1 MSKITSFIKVSVL
14 VLVAFLCLGT
24 TTSFAAGNLSGAAG
38 AGTGAAGGQNT
49 AITMP
54 SKVVMDKETQGVTGD
69 VLLAKPNDYM
79 LDMMGGIIGGQ
90 AMGYVFANNGGATG
104 KIFDG
109 YQVKS
114 GTPDITVFTYIL
126 GLLLQGIIVCAAILI
141 SWSYL
146 LTSTATAQ
154 DGDFLGKKGDSS
166 FLPFRT
172 GGAVLGVAP
181 IEAFGGLSLM
191 QYVVVCAMSLG
202 VVFAGY
208 LSEGVIN
215 YTIDSAMTEMTS
227 ELKPQTV
234 APLVRQIMD
243 TEVKCNFLSKDPVNK
258 TIYNITPAPV
268 MVYDSSDMSR
278 TVVTSTSVG
287 TDTGRNNKIISHRKK
302 TEMCKV
308 DYQSWMGPF
317 ASLMVNAYNPEY
329 TTTFTSSYERST
341 ATSNVGNMNNIND
354 FIEEIAKEARVSQEV
369 VKAHMHDL
377 MDIVI
382 NDTNFQAFRKSVLT
396 QVDARLA
403 SLQTVKGAAA
413 SAENPEDWKAKQE
426 QDIALFDKAVVSITE
441 QFNKQFFA
449 DYKTPEK
456 IKKYAQKLK
465 DSMNSEGFATLG
477 GTVYGLLGV
486 STAIKKATD
495 NAMPVVT
502 KDKLLIDFGYDGK
515 DKESQAILNMYAEYN
530 RYYRSLYAGSA
541 YRMQAAMK
549 STHGGSAQEL
559 AEDLKDSSTVAQT
572 IVEGMGMDNWGNGP
586 GEGSIMT
593 GAPVMFALRNLGDN
607 ALGLAASLT
616 VLQASAEA
624 ALSTTENG
632 VTGAIAG
639 FTGIGTIL
647 KAALILVIKMLT
659 ALIPYLFILGFI
671 LAFVIPALPWFFWV
685 TAIVGLLIFF
695 AEALIAI
702 NIWAIALAHPDG
714 EGPTS
719 QSSSQGLQ
727 LLIRLTFQPSV
738 MVASFAF
745 AMVAV
750 DVVGKFVTTM
760 TFSVLAGSMDS
771 IFSFVGIMTLYMVI
785 LVSVTWTIYGVLSQM
800 SAQVFS
806 WIGQA
811 SHDMG
816 EAKGEQNFMA
826 AMNSSKQVSH
836 AVGGV
841 GGGAGAGADK
851 ATPGTP
857 LGKLKGKE

>member
-1 MSKITSFIKVSVL
+1 MIKTILFIALFLITST
-14 VLVAFLCLGT
+14 AT
-24 TTSFAAGNLSGAAG
+24 AGSLSGAAG
-38 AGTGAAGGQNT
+38 TGGGGQNT
-49 AITMP
+49 ALTTAP
-54 SKVVMDKETQGVTGD
+54 NVAFDAEKQGVTSD
-69 VLLAKPNDYM
+69 ILMAKPNDYM

-109 YQVKS
+109 YQVKV
-114 GTPDITVFTYIL
+114 GTPDTTVFTYIL
-126 GLLLQGIIVCAAILI
+126 GLLLQGIIICAAILI

-191 QYVVVCAMSLG
+191 QYIVVCAMALG

-208 LSEGVIN
+208 LSSGVIN
-215 YTIDSAMTEMTS
+215 FTVDRAMSEMTS

-243 TEVKCNFLSKDPVNK
+243 TEIKCNFLSKNPINK
-258 TIYNITPAPV
+258 TFYDITPAPV
-268 MVYDSSDMSR
+268 MAYDSKDMSR
-278 TVVTSTSVG
+278 TVTSAAGHYKDNTKV
-287 TDTGRNNKIISHRKK
+287 ISHIKT

-308 DYQSWMGPF
+308 DYDTWMGVFVRF
-317 ASLMVNAYNPEY
+317 AVNAYNPQY
-329 TTTFTSSYERST
+329 TTTFTSQYDEYMYDSKV
-341 ATSNVGNMNNIND
+341 ADMGDIND
-354 FIEEIAKEARVSQEV
+354 FIAVIAKEAKVSQEV
-369 VKAHMHDL
+369 VKKHMHDL
-377 MDIVI
+377 MDTII
-382 NDTNFQAFRKSVLT
+382 NNTDFQAFRKSVLT
-396 QVDARLA
+396 QVDARMA
-403 SLQTVKGAAA
+403 YLQTVADADAAM
-413 SAENPEDWKAKQE
+413 ENQEDWKAKQA

-441 QFNKQFFA
+441 QFNKAYFA
-449 DYKTPEK
+449 EYQTPEK
-456 IKKYAQKLK
+456 ITKYAQSLK

-486 STAIKKATD
+486 SSAIKKATD
-495 NAMPVVT
+495 NAMPTIT
-502 KDKLLIDFGYDGK
+502 KDMSFQ
-515 DKESQAILNMYAEYN
+515 ELNITDEDTLKIWAEYKK
-530 RYYRSLYAGSA
+530 YYNTLYEGTS
-541 YRMQAAMK
+541 YRMQLAAA
-549 STHGGSAQEL
+549 SPAHGGSASQL
-559 AEDLKDSSTVAQT
+559 AGGLEGDGLAKTL
-572 IVEGMGMDNWGNGP
+572 VEGLGLGMYTSGNG
-586 GEGSIMT
+586 GISD
-593 GAPVMFALRNLGDN
+593 GAPAMFALRNLGDN
-607 ALGLAASLT
+607 ALGLAATLT
-616 VLQASAEA
+616 AVKIYAEA
-624 ALSTTENG
+624 AADSWAGKVATGTG
-632 VTGAIAG
+632 VGG
-639 FTGIGTIL
+639 VIL
-647 KAALILVIKMLT
+647 KTLVTTLA
-659 ALIPYLFILGFI
+659 ALIPYLFILGFV
-671 LAFVIPALPWFFWV
+671 LAFVLPALPWFFWV

-750 DVVGKFVTTM
+750 DVVAQFVTTM

-771 IFSFVGIMTLYMVI
+771 IFSFLGIMTLYVVI
-785 LVSVTWTIYGVLSQM
+785 LVSVTWTIYGVLNQM
-800 SAQVFS
+800 SSQVFS

-816 EAKGEQNFMA
+816 EAKGEQNFIA
-826 AMNSSKQVSH
+826 AMNSSKQVAH
-836 AVGGV
+836 ASAAGTRGGES
-841 GGGAGAGADK
+841 ASK
-851 ATPGTP
+851 
-857 LGKLKGKE
+857 KQQKGERSE